1 MTEEKEIVPMYTCAE
16 CKVAVIVHD
25 NQVIR
30 ACEHKDAPVLASLS
44 ATCYGESE
52 TEG

>member
-1 MTEEKEIVPMYTCAE
+1 MTEEKKLEPMYTCAD
-16 CKVAVIVHD
+16 CKMPVIVYD
-25 NQVIR
+25 DQVFR
-30 ACEHKDAPVLASLS
+30 ACEHKNAPILASLS

>member
-30 ACEHKDAPVLASLS
+30 ACEHKNAPVLASLS